1 MALPQSSFVI
11 KKYDS
16 FGGKFIDSEYLGAA
30 FETGKPA
37 MLENVLTKIYSSR
50 NRFFT
55 GEKNILGMTGAK
67 TGGTT
72 EIDTEIYRWR
82 LQGAE
87 EKSAR
92 SVENLEASNATPG
105 INNTTFR
112 IKLDLD
118 YYSYPEVL
126 MAEDNAYIFQIVEGP
141 ISDGTGYIYTC
152 RLQTDDPTKF
162 IPTAMLDAGREF
174 DKVWTTVPSEF
185 NQWGGGQQ
193 YPDIFMLEHQVS
205 AFAQHL
211 TVTDKAWREEG
222 RLGFHFLS
230 TDRNGKTTEV
240 KKFLNVAESKM
251 WDELYNSMEAQ
262 VRYGTKTTSAGKEGY
277 WVKTGS
283 GVREQLR
290 DGWTQYFNGPIN
302 TTMLRDYVM
311 DIFFTRSE
319 ETDRKVTFMTG
330 TLGAMLFHDA
340 LASAANGFLT
350 VDTHFVEKTK
360 GIAGVETPHLAYG
373 AQFTRY
379 RGPEGVVIDLLKDSM
394 YDSRKYCKRMHPD
407 YPNMPIDSARFTCLD
422 FGTTEGNNNI
432 RLLKVKD
439 SFSWGYVPG
448 TWSPTGPLKGGMGA
462 SRKAGYDMWAQGT
475 AGVAIIDVTR
485 TGELIY
491 DNTY

>member
-92 SVENLEASNATPG
+92 SVENLEASNTTPG

-174 DKVWTTVPSEF
+174 DKVWTSVPSEF

-193 YPDIFMLEHQVS
+193 YSDIFMLEHQVS

-251 WDELYNSMEAQ
+251 WDELIYSSLMKQ
-262 VRYGTKTTSAGKEGY
+262 FISANF
-277 WVKTGS
+277 
-283 GVREQLR
+283 
-290 DGWTQYFNGPIN
+290 FNCWK
-302 TTMLRDYVM
+302 L
-311 DIFFTRSE
+311 
-319 ETDRKVTFMTG
+319 
-330 TLGAMLFHDA
+330 LFA
-340 LASAANGFLT
+340 
-350 VDTHFVEKTK
+350 
-360 GIAGVETPHLAYG
+360 
-373 AQFTRY
+373 
-379 RGPEGVVIDLLKDSM
+379 
-394 YDSRKYCKRMHPD
+394 
-407 YPNMPIDSARFTCLD
+407 
-422 FGTTEGNNNI
+422 
-432 RLLKVKD
+432 
-439 SFSWGYVPG
+439 
-448 TWSPTGPLKGGMGA
+448 
-462 SRKAGYDMWAQGT
+462 
-475 AGVAIIDVTR
+475 
-485 TGELIY
+485 
-491 DNTY
+491 